1 MKSISFN
8 LLNESHGARLG
19 KITTPR
25 GDIDTPAFM
34 PVGTAGTVKA
44 MYIDQVKSCGSQI
57 ILGNTYHLML
67 RPGVERIK
75 QAGGLHNFMNCPMP
89 ILTDSGGFQVMSLS
103 KISKV
108 SEDGVEFNSHI
119 DGKKFFLTPEESI
132 QVQLDL
138 NSDIVMVFDEC
149 PKYSAEKDK
158 IKKSMDLSLRW
169 AERCKKKFGTQESKW
184 LFGITQ
190 GGIFP
195 DLRKECLKRLIDIGF
210 DGYALGGLAVGEN
223 QSEMFDAVDAV
234 KDILPKDKPH
244 YLMGVGMPQDILG
257 AVKRGIDMFDCVL
270 PTRSGRTG
278 LAFTWNGKI
287 NIRNAKYAKD
297 EEPLDKS
304 IDCPASNLYSKNYLN
319 HLVNS
324 NEILGSM
331 LLTWHNIAFYQDLM
345 KKIRKAIKE
354 NKFDEFYKKNFKLF
368 NEKN

>member
-1 MKSISFN
+1 
-8 LLNESHGARLG
+8 
-19 KITTPR
+19 
-25 GDIDTPAFM
+25 M

-44 MYIDQVKSCGSQI
+44 MYIDQVKGCGSQI
-57 ILGNTYHLML
+57 ILGNTYHLLL

-75 QAGGLHNFMNCPMP
+75 QAGGLHKFMNCPMP

-108 SEDGVEFNSHI
+108 TEDGVEFNSHI
-119 DGKKFFLTPEESI
+119 DGKKFFLTPEDSI

-169 AERCKKKFGTQESKW
+169 AERCKKKFGIQESKW

-195 DLRKECLKRLIDIGF
+195 DLRKECLKKLIDIGF

-278 LAFTWNGKI
+278 LAFTWNGKV

-297 EEPLDKS
+297 EDPLDQS
-304 IDCPASNLYSKNYLN
+304 IDCPASNSYSKNYLN

-345 KKIRKAIKE
+345 KKIRQAIKE
-354 NKFDEFYKKNFKLF
+354 NKFEEFYKKHFELF
-368 NEKN
+368 NEAN

>member
-1 MKSISFN
+1 
-8 LLNESHGARLG
+8 
-19 KITTPR
+19 
-25 GDIDTPAFM
+25 M

-44 MYIDQVKSCGSQI
+44 MYIDQVKGCGSQI
-57 ILGNTYHLML
+57 ILGNTYHLLL

-75 QAGGLHNFMNCPMP
+75 QAGGLHKFMNCPMP

-108 SEDGVEFNSHI
+108 TEDGVEFNSHI
-119 DGKKFFLTPEESI
+119 DGKKFFLTPEDSI

-169 AERCKKKFGTQESKW
+169 AERCKKKFGTQDSKW
-184 LFGITQ
+184 LLGITQ

-195 DLRKECLKRLIDIGF
+195 DLRRECLKKLIDIGF

-223 QSEMFDAVDAV
+223 QAEMFEAVDAV

-278 LAFTWNGKI
+278 LAFTWNGKV

-297 EEPLDKS
+297 EDPLDKS
-304 IDCPASNLYSKNYLN
+304 IDCPASNSYSKNYLN

-345 KKIRKAIKE
+345 KKIRQAIKE
-354 NKFDEFYKKNFKLF
+354 NKFDEFYKKHFELF
-368 NEKN
+368 NEAN